1 MTKRQIPALENWFHT
16 DNGKACLTGT
26 RCVECGTY
34 YFPREFY
41 YCRNPHCDSTG
52 FDEVSLSR
60 TGKIWSYTNA
70 CYQPPAPYP
79 AGDPFTPFAIVAVEL
94 DKERMIVLGQVVA
107 GIDMDQLRV
116 GQEVEVVTEPLYEDD
131 ECEYL
136 IWKWRPT
143 HE

>member
-1 MTKRQIPALENWFHT
+1 M
-16 DNGKACLTGT
+16 
-26 RCVECGTY
+26 
-34 YFPREFY
+34 
-41 YCRNPHCDSTG
+41 
-52 FDEVSLSR
+52 SLSR

-79 AGDPFTPFAIVAVEL
+79 AGDPFTPFAIAAVEL
-94 DKERMIVLGQVVA
+94 DIERMIVLGQVVA
-107 GIDMDQLRV
+107 GIDMNQLRV